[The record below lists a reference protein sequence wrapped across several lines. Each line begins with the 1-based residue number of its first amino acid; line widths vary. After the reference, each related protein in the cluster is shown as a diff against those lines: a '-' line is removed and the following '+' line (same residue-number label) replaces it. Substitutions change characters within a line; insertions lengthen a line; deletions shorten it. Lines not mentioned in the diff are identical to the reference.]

1 MNQLNIGSASTP
13 NKWLYILLLITLIA
27 TAWTAL
33 HDDNQNED
41 VAIDL
46 VASKSSNDMQKP
58 KDQIQ
63 SNANLNQNLSS
74 KKSEVTTNTS
84 NLIPW
89 QKLKREPLKDKTYDV
104 FKVHSWV
111 VVPPVKKIRP
121 QPPPP
126 PVAPPAP
133 FTYLGKLENSPG
145 GTLIFLMANN
155 KLFSVI
161 LGEKIDQQWRLDVEE
176 VNALRLTYLPL
187 NLSQV
192 LLKSAKPAVTATL
205 PVVAAE
211 VNL

>member
-1 MNQLNIGSASTP
+1 MNQLASGSESAP
-13 NKWLYILLLITLIA
+13 NKWVYILLLITLIA

-33 HDDNQNED
+33 HGDNQNDD

-46 VASKSSNDMQKP
+46 IASKSSREMQKP
-58 KDQIQ
+58 LDQIQ

-74 KKSEVTTNTS
+74 KKTEVTPNTS

-89 QKLKREPLKDKTYDV
+89 QKLKREPLKNKTYDV

-111 VVPPVKKIRP
+111 VVPPVKKIKP

-133 FTYLGKLENSPG
+133 FTYLGKLENSPS
-145 GTLIFLMANN
+145 GTLIFLMGNN

-161 LGEKIDQQWRLDVEE
+161 LGEKIDQQWQL
-176 VNALRLTYLPL
+176 NAEDANTLRLTYLPL
-187 NLSQV
+187 GLAQFIS
-192 LLKSAKPAVTATL
+192 KSAKPALV
-205 PVVAAE
+205 PVVAADI
-211 VNL
+211 N

>member
-1 MNQLNIGSASTP
+1 MNQLASGSDSAP
-13 NKWLYILLLITLIA
+13 NKWVYTLLLVTLIA

-41 VAIDL
+41 AAIDL
-46 VASKSSNDMQKP
+46 VASKSTRDIQEP

-63 SNANLNQNLSS
+63 ANVNLNQNLSS
-74 KKSEVTTNTS
+74 KKSEITTNTS

-89 QKLKREPLKDKTYDV
+89 QKLKREPLKNKTYDV

-111 VVPPVKKIRP
+111 VVPPVKKIKP

-133 FTYLGKLENSPG
+133 FNYLGKLENSPS
-145 GTLIFLMANN
+145 GTLVFLLANN

-161 LGEKIDQQWRLDVEE
+161 LGEKIDQQWRLDSEDA
-176 VNALRLTYLPL
+176 NNLRLTYLPL
-187 NLSQV
+187 GLPQIIS
-192 LLKSAKPAVTATL
+192 KSAKPVL
-205 PVVAAE
+205 MPVVAAE
-211 VNL
+211 TNQ